1 MASRSVCFVCAHSL
15 QIKISAEKKERYETE
30 TSERKIAK
38 VRQLFFSRIYVS
50 LCRPDGRTA
59 GERGENGLN
68 GMCQINGKEH
78 KCFVPYFSLSLALEQ
93 F

>member
-30 TSERKIAK
+30 DSESPTTIFLVASMFPF
-38 VRQLFFSRIYVS
+38 VA
-50 LCRPDGRTA
+50 RTA
-59 GERGENGLN
+59 EQRESEGKNGLN

-78 KCFVPYFSLSLALEQ
+78 KCFVLHFFSPSLSSSSR
-93 F
+93 